1 VLAAFGSGQLTA
13 PSWLRRGGQSGG
25 QSGGRRGGLLRRLAG
40 PTAFAVLG
48 VVLFAA
54 YLAHSRIVAASSES
68 GGQALQAW
76 DMLHGNLLLHGWTLS
91 DVSFYTTEL
100 PEYMAVEL
108 VHGLNNDTVHIAAAL
123 SYTLIVLLAGLLA
136 KGRVTGREG
145 AIRLLVAVG
154 IMLAPRDTALL
165 LGNPDHT
172 GSHVPLLIIFLVVD
186 RARPRWWVPLLVTV
200 LLTWAQVADTLV
212 LLEGAI
218 PLAVACLL
226 RANLRRGSLAG
237 NWYDLSLAAGAAVS
251 VAATRLFLSLIQHA
265 GGFTVK
271 PPTVSFVSVNALSAT
286 MFGDVARLLDVFGA
300 KFFGL
305 QTGAIMLALVPGLI
319 GFILAA
325 WGVAAGVRRLY
336 RADTDLIVQVLTI
349 ATLIVL
355 AAFVV
360 GTKNDTNEVV
370 GLLPLGAVLAGRLLA
385 GPIAAIRLIPVLAL
399 ALAGGVAIVAY
410 SATRPPDPAQRYK
423 LTASWLAAHDLHYGL
438 AGFWDASIVTVDS
451 GDRVQVRPV
460 RSFQARI
467 VTTPSESK
475 ASWYDPQRRY
485 ANFVVARRRW
495 TCSGVCVGVR
505 APIMSF
511 GPPAATYHVGPYT
524 VLVWNKNLLARLRTV
539 SWCNE
544 GWPWNTP
551 ALPCP
556 AGGIQ
561 GPAGGVQGPAGA
573 VQGPDG
579 GSG

>member
-1 VLAAFGSGQLTA
+1 
-13 PSWLRRGGQSGG
+13 
-25 QSGGRRGGLLRRLAG
+25 
-40 PTAFAVLG
+40 
-48 VVLFAA
+48 
-54 YLAHSRIVAASSES
+54 
-68 GGQALQAW
+68 
-76 DMLHGNLLLHGWTLS
+76 
-91 DVSFYTTEL
+91 
-100 PEYMAVEL
+100 
-108 VHGLNNDTVHIAAAL
+108 
-123 SYTLIVLLAGLLA
+123 
-136 KGRVTGREG
+136 
-145 AIRLLVAVG
+145 
-154 IMLAPRDTALL
+154 
-165 LGNPDHT
+165 
-172 GSHVPLLIIFLVVD
+172 
-186 RARPRWWVPLLVTV
+186 
-200 LLTWAQVADTLV
+200 
-212 LLEGAI
+212 
-218 PLAVACLL
+218 
-226 RANLRRGSLAG
+226 
-237 NWYDLSLAAGAAVS
+237 
-251 VAATRLFLSLIQHA
+251 AATRLFLSLIQHA

-385 GPIAAIRLIPVLAL
+385 GPIAA
-399 ALAGGVAIVAY
+399 
-410 SATRPPDPAQRYK
+410 TRPPDPAQRYK
-423 LTASWLAAHDLHYGL
+423 LTASWLAAHDLDYGL

-475 ASWYDPQRRY
+475 ASWYDPQRHY

-511 GPPAATYHVGPYT
+511 GPPP
-524 VLVWNKNLLARLRTV
+524 R
-539 SWCNE
+539 
-544 GWPWNTP
+544 
-551 ALPCP
+551 
-556 AGGIQ
+556 
-561 GPAGGVQGPAGA
+561 
-573 VQGPDG
+573 
-579 GSG
+579 

>member
-1 VLAAFGSGQLTA
+1 
-13 PSWLRRGGQSGG
+13 
-25 QSGGRRGGLLRRLAG
+25 
-40 PTAFAVLG
+40 
-48 VVLFAA
+48 
-54 YLAHSRIVAASSES
+54 
-68 GGQALQAW
+68 
-76 DMLHGNLLLHGWTLS
+76 
-91 DVSFYTTEL
+91 
-100 PEYMAVEL
+100 
-108 VHGLNNDTVHIAAAL
+108 
-123 SYTLIVLLAGLLA
+123 
-136 KGRVTGREG
+136 
-145 AIRLLVAVG
+145 
-154 IMLAPRDTALL
+154 
-165 LGNPDHT
+165 
-172 GSHVPLLIIFLVVD
+172 
-186 RARPRWWVPLLVTV
+186 
-200 LLTWAQVADTLV
+200 
-212 LLEGAI
+212 
-218 PLAVACLL
+218 
-226 RANLRRGSLAG
+226 
-237 NWYDLSLAAGAAVS
+237 
-251 VAATRLFLSLIQHA
+251 AATRLFLSLIQHA

-475 ASWYDPQRRY
+475 ASWYDPQRHY

-573 VQGPDG
+573 VQGTDG

>member
-1 VLAAFGSGQLTA
+1 MLAAFGSGQLTA

-475 ASWYDPQRRY
+475 ASWYDPQRHY

>member
-475 ASWYDPQRRY
+475 ASWYDPQRHY